1 MENMPAYI
9 VLMKATQ
16 KGLANPKN
24 FLNDVQAARETIER
38 FGGKQLDWNLTMG
51 QYDAVAKVEFPDDYT
66 AAAFTLS
73 IAKTGNQET
82 TTMRA
87 FNLTE
92 LKQIIDKIQ

>member
-1 MENMPAYI
+1 
-9 VLMKATQ
+9 MKATQ

-24 FLNDVQAARETIER
+24 FLDDVQAARETIEK

-66 AAAFTLS
+66 AAAFTLA

-92 LKQIIDKIQ
+92 LKQIVDKIP

>member
-1 MENMPAYI
+1 MPTYI

-16 KGLANPKN
+16 QGLANPKN
-24 FLNDVQAARETIER
+24 FLNDVQSTRETIER

-66 AAAFTLS
+66 AAAFSLS

-92 LKQIIDKIQ
+92 LKQIVDKIP

>member
-1 MENMPAYI
+1 MPAYI

-16 KGLANPKN
+16 KGLANPKD
-24 FLNDVQAARETIER
+24 FLNDVQAAREAIEK
-38 FGGKQLDWNLTMG
+38 FGGKMLDWNFTMG
-51 QYDAVAKVEFPDDYT
+51 PYDAVAKIGFPDDYT
-66 AAAFTLS
+66 TAAFTLS

-92 LKQIIDKIQ
+92 VEQIVEKIS